1 MRKILSI
8 AAGLLVVGLS
18 AVAGFAAFGGDSSAS
33 SPTPT
38 GFQNGPPQAD
48 AGQAPPA
55 GGVAIAIGQLQED
68 DGEEATIDLRAST
81 RDGKAGGNF
90 RFFSEEHGYYNG
102 GVRVLSV
109 RDGVIRVAGGGG
121 LFPPEGGRI
130 QVRYEATFSTV
141 DNHAEITVTGPG
153 GYQYT
158 MSGTVAGLVTVQAAP
173 VATPAAGS

>member
-1 MRKILSI
+1 MRKVLSI

-18 AVAGFAAFGGDSSAS
+18 AVAGFAAFAGDSSAS

-38 GFQNGPPQAD
+38 GLQNGAPRD
-48 AGQAPPA
+48 GQAPPA

-68 DGEEATIDLRAST
+68 DGEEATVDLRAST

-90 RFFSEEHGYYNG
+90 RFFSEEYGYYNG
-102 GVRVLSV
+102 GVRMLSV

-141 DNHAEITVTGPG
+141 DNHAEITVTGPD